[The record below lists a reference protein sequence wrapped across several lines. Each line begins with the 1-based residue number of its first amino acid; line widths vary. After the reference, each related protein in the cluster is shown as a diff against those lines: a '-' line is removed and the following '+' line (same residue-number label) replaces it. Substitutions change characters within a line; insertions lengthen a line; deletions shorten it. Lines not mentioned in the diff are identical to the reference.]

1 MHDDAP
7 TRPLDFTRYA
17 EAEMRDRAD
26 ALLDEARRRRTV
38 RHFSD
43 APVPLDVVR
52 RCVEIAAQAPSGAH
66 KQPWTFALVTDP
78 ALKARIRADA
88 EKEEA
93 AFYGGRAPQQWLDD
107 LRPFATH
114 ADKPFLEQAP
124 ALLAVFAQIRGPHD
138 EKHYYVRESVGIAAG
153 MLLAA
158 LHHCGL
164 ATLTHTPS
172 PMGFLERLLDR
183 PPNERAFL
191 LVPVGYPAA
200 DCKVP
205 DLHRKALAEVLVEY

>member
-7 TRPLDFTRYA
+7 TRPLDFVRYDD
-17 EAEMRDRAD
+17 AEMHRRAD
-26 ALLDEARRRRTV
+26 ALLAEAQRRRTV

-43 APVPLDVVR
+43 TPVPLDVVR

-66 KQPWTFALVTDP
+66 KQPWTFALVTDA
-78 ALKARIRADA
+78 ALKAQIRADA
-88 EKEEA
+88 EKEES
-93 AFYGGRAPQQWLDD
+93 AFYGGRAPQQWLED
-107 LRPFATH
+107 LRPFATN
-114 ADKPFLEQAP
+114 ADKPFLDEAP
-124 ALLAVFAQIRGPHD
+124 ALLVVFAQIRGPHD
-138 EKHYYVRESVGIAAG
+138 EKHYYVKESVGIAAG

-172 PMGFLERLLDR
+172 PMGFLERLLER
-183 PPNERAFL
+183 PAHERAFL

-200 DCKVP
+200 DCAVP
-205 DLHRKALAEVLVEY
+205 DLHRKGLAEVLVEY